1 MVQPLLFLFISFCNI
16 VWPSSY
22 SLPKFTLPVTTKV
35 ILLKYTLCMVIPYS
49 REEWLKPMFTYIFQH
64 VLGSSSIAV
73 SMFAS
78 WGCKEQSPV
87 SKSSKPPQKRSK
99 VAIYSRVVWAVLMQ
113 RKARGHWRPDRGIQL
128 KQHLKGS
135 VKTPKRKSWCVHW
148 DFKDKVANIHD
159 FSHMALISCFS

>member
-1 MVQPLLFLFISFCNI
+1 MVQGLSFLFISFCNI

-35 ILLKYTLCMVIPYS
+35 ILLKYTLCIPYS

-73 SMFAS
+73 SLFAS

-99 VAIYSRVVWAVLMQ
+99 VAIYSHVVWAVLMQ
-113 RKARGHWRPDRGIQL
+113 RKARGHRRPDRGIQL
-128 KQHLKGS
+128 KQQWKDLCRH
-135 VKTPKRKSWCVHW
+135 PKE
-148 DFKDKVANIHD
+148 
-159 FSHMALISCFS
+159 SHGMSFGTSRTR